1 MVWNF
6 EGQVIIQGIVKPQVL
21 TNALSMKAYGTKIVA
36 GIGTRV
42 NIEDLEHSEE
52 IPIFDLV
59 EDALSVVGEVT
70 TSLIYVDP
78 YEVLDAGKE
87 AITAGIKN
95 LIILT
100 ENIPPLDIIELIV
113 HAKKHRVSI
122 LGPGSPGILIPEK
135 MSWGNMQPQYF
146 NSGNIGIIGYSE
158 YLIYEVARKLN
169 LANLGQSIAIGLGRE
184 KMLASE
190 LSQWLQ
196 ILDKDTNTKTIVWIE
211 KSSNLESSVVKSFRE
226 NTSKPVIT
234 YLVGSK
240 TPEPTIFND
249 AVTILSNQLSHSIP
263 ATSAYTR
270 TVTTL
275 KKSGIKIAKKP
286 AEIPNLIS
294 SKF

>member
-21 TNALSMKAYGTKIVA
+21 ANALSMKAYGTKIVA
-36 GIGTRV
+36 GIGTSA
-42 NIEDLEHSEE
+42 NIEELEQSAE
-52 IPIFDLV
+52 IPLFDLV
-59 EDALSVVGEVT
+59 EDALSVVGEVSA
-70 TSLIYVDP
+70 SLIYVDP

-87 AITAGIKN
+87 AIAAGIKN

-100 ENIPPLDIIELIV
+100 ENIPPLDIIELIIQ
-113 HAKKHRVSI
+113 AKNNQVSI

-135 MSWGNMQPQYF
+135 MSWGNLQPQYF
-146 NSGNIGIIGYSE
+146 NPGKIGIISYSE
-158 YLIYEVARKLN
+158 YLIYEVASKLN
-169 LANLGQSIAIGLGRE
+169 LTNLGQSIAIGLGRE

-196 ILDKDTNTKTIVWIE
+196 ILDRDTNTQTIVWIE
-211 KSSNLESSVVKSFRE
+211 KVSNLESSIVKSFRE
-226 NTSKPVIT
+226 NTSKPVIA

-240 TPEPTIFND
+240 TPEQKIFND

-263 ATSAYTR
+263 ATNIHTR

-275 KKSGIKIAKKP
+275 KKAGIKIAKKP
-286 AEIPNLIS
+286 TEIPNLIS
-294 SKF
+294 SRS